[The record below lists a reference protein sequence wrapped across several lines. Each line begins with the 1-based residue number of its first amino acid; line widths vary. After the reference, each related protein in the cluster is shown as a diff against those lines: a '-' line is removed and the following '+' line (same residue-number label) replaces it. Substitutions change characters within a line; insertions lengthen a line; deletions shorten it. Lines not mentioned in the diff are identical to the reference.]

1 MSPAQRPTVVFTG
14 VKMHEMW
21 TQECDRSRD
30 VSLFDVGVKGVD
42 GDPDPGVT
50 HCLAESLC
58 LFCRPEKKRL

>member
-1 MSPAQRPTVVFTG
+1 MAPAQRPTVVFAG
-14 VKMHEMW
+14 VKMLEVW

-50 HCLAESLC
+50 NGLAEPLR